1 VTIQPPS
8 YNSDLPQLTQK
19 VSQIVSEHN
28 RLERY
33 VYGLYLS
40 PQDIVA
46 ATPFQV
52 QPNAN
57 IVQVDTSS
65 IAITLNLP
73 PINDMIN
80 RRLIIVDAVGNASV
94 NNITID
100 ADGSEQINGSSTRVI
115 NTNYGSVTLW
125 NNGIKWLVI

>member
-1 VTIQPPS
+1 MTIQPPS
-8 YNSDLPQLTQK
+8 HNSDLPQLTQK
-19 VSQIVSEHN
+19 VSQIVNEYN
-28 RLERY
+28 RLERH

-40 PQDIVA
+40 PQDIVT
-46 ATPFQV
+46 ATPFNV

-80 RRLIIVDAVGNASV
+80 RRLIIVDATGNA
-94 NNITID
+94 NANHITLQ
-100 ADGSEQINGSSTRVI
+100 AFASEQINDANTRVMNNKHEAI
-115 NTNYGSVTLW
+115 TLW
-125 NNGIKWLVI
+125 NNGIRWLVI